1 VKNVIK
7 LFDNLI
13 IRIKKT
19 WKRAALSTLE
29 LMILIVVIAAVV
41 GGAAGIITSKL
52 SNMSDHVD
60 TTLTQVTDDIIKKSN
75 DIP

>member
-1 VKNVIK
+1 MKMMLESVVN
-7 LFDNLI
+7 
-13 IRIKKT
+13 RIKET
-19 WKRAALSTLE
+19 AKRAALSTLE

-60 TTLTQVTDDIIKKSN
+60 TTLTQVTDEIVKSGN
-75 DIP
+75 P